1 MIFQL
6 FVLKHLTK
14 ILCLFFLCFRPCS
27 MPKHKLMPP
36 VCSKRI
42 HRRIHFIWF
51 SNVFSQKILINCVSL
66 FLMLFSMFR
75 SESLAVNKRMKFWE
89 EVTPVSQGVTL
100 SQDPGMCD
108 IQPLS
113 PFAMEHFPHL
123 LLSPGKITSSMAK
136 YIIKFLSISM
146 NKKALFVMSRNDL
159 HFGVSRSHTTL

>member
-27 MPKHKLMPP
+27 MLKHKLMPP

-75 SESLAVNKRMKFWE
+75 SESLAIACSVLYHFDQLFGHRSRWPSKRRLGRFVTGHNSDQRDGQKFSVPVAHQLLVPQKSAE
-89 EVTPVSQGVTL
+89 E
-100 SQDPGMCD
+100 
-108 IQPLS
+108 
-113 PFAMEHFPHL
+113 
-123 LLSPGKITSSMAK
+123 
-136 YIIKFLSISM
+136 
-146 NKKALFVMSRNDL
+146 MSRMSHL
-159 HFGVSRSHTTL
+159 ISGAEEMLISLWRSQVTRGEE